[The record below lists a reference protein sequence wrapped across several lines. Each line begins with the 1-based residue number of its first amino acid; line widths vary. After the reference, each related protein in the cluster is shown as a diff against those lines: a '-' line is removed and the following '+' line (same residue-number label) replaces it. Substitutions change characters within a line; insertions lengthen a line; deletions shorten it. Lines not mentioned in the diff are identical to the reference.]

1 MSNLIG
7 RLCIYKNKPVIIVS
21 RQFVDSFFYVESNL
35 KYVVLFPHGGLESVS
50 VINLKVI
57 A

>member
-1 MSNLIG
+1 MSNLTG
-7 RLCIYKNKPVIIVS
+7 KLCLYKNIPVIIVS

-35 KYVVLFPHGGLESVS
+35 MYIVLFPHGGLETVS
-50 VINLKVI
+50 AINLKVI